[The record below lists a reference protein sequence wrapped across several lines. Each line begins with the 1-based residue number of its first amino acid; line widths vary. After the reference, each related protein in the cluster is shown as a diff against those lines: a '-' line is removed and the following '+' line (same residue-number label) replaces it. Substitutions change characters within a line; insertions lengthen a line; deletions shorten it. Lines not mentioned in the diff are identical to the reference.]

1 MSLEELWHESLKKT
15 EIVRLPLKRLLTFG
29 ATNFEYIFLAESLVN
44 QGDTVVRKGKF
55 VIDQPAIVLPR
66 NSASFEGF
74 ADEAVGGLTDEALSS
89 FFYVRGISF
98 PSLKYKNEIYELDL
112 FEGSLA
118 QAEKN
123 FLNQVREREDI
134 ATAIMIGADTSW
146 QFSTI
151 LTACQMIDAHID
163 HDLKMILE
171 KIKKRKRT

>member
-1 MSLEELWHESLKKT
+1 
-15 EIVRLPLKRLLTFG
+15 LPIKRLLTFG
-29 ATNFEYIFLAESLVN
+29 STQFNYIFLASSLVN
-44 QGDTVVRKGKF
+44 DGDTVVRKGNF
-55 VIDQPAIVLPR
+55 VIDQPTIVLPR

-74 ADEAVGGLTDEALSS
+74 SAQESGGITDEDLSS

-98 PSLKYKNEIYELDL
+98 PSLKYINELYELDV

-123 FLNQVREREDI
+123 FMSQVREREDI

-163 HDLKMILE
+163 HDLKAILD
-171 KIKKRKRT
+171 KIKKKKHT

>member
-1 MSLEELWHESLKKT
+1 MSLEELWNESLKKT
-15 EIVRLPLKRLLTFG
+15 EIVRLPVKRLLTFG
-29 ATNFEYIFLAESLVN
+29 ATQFDYIFLAPSLVN
-44 QGDTVVRKGKF
+44 QGDTVVRKGNF
-55 VIDQPAIVLPR
+55 VIDRPAIVLPR

-74 ADEAVGGLTDEALSS
+74 DDKEHPGLTDEGLAS

-98 PSLKYKNEIYELDL
+98 PSLKYKNESYELDL

-123 FLNQVREREDI
+123 FLSHVRMREDI

-146 QFSTI
+146 QFSAI

-163 HDLKMILE
+163 DDLKAILN
-171 KIKKRKRT
+171 KIKKK